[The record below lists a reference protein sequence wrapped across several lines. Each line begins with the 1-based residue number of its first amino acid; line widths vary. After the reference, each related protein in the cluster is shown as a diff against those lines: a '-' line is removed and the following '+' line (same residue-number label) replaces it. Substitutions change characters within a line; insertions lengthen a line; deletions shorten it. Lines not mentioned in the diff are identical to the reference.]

1 MSRMGRWRWMVAG
14 ALLLAFGAAAEE
26 PPLDPVMR
34 AAVNGVR
41 QDLRHSHD
49 QLGRDFV
56 WRVLR
61 DRRTPWPELF
71 GEERG
76 WRRFVRETRQMTDD
90 DTPAGP
96 MLAALAEQRRLLER
110 GRFLNS
116 PPAIRAANRM
126 IWQRPVRMNGAEVPL
141 RYGELIGT
149 IPAAAGRPA
158 RQIAIASLQPEF
170 SRRVVFHDRVYC
182 FGVLEALSDSGETV
196 AAGGDETVLCVW
208 RNGKNI
214 ANLLLGNG
222 ARIVEYRPE
231 ATRLDILCLIREAD
245 GERLVLRRIPYAR
258 LDHLELT
265 DVPFAAAALCR
276 SGEEAAK

>member
-1 MSRMGRWRWMVAG
+1 MSRMVRWGWMGAG
-14 ALLLAFGAAAEE
+14 VLLLAFAAAAAE
-26 PPLDPVMR
+26 PAPDPEMQ
-34 AAVNGVR
+34 AVR
-41 QDLRHSHD
+41 QDLRHRYD
-49 QLGRDFV
+49 REGRDFV

-61 DRRTPWPELF
+61 DRQAPWSEQF
-71 GEERG
+71 DEERA
-76 WRRFVRETRQMTDD
+76 WRQFVREMRSLTDD
-90 DTPAGP
+90 GSPAG
-96 MLAALAEQRRLLER
+96 ALRSARAEQRRLNDRER
-110 GRFLNS
+110 YLKA
-116 PPAIRAANRM
+116 PPAVRAANRT
-126 IWQRPVRMNGAEVPL
+126 IRQLPVRMNGAMVPL
-141 RYGELIGT
+141 CFGELIGT

-208 RNGKNI
+208 RNGRNI

-245 GERLVLRRIPYAR
+245 GERLVLRRIPYAQ

-276 SGEEAAK
+276 PGEEAAK